1 MDKDPGAPKKK
12 KVQQEFDININEF
25 GEVTSNISIDRIND
39 FLNRELQDKKLT
51 NQRSDTDEEE

>member
-51 NQRSDTDEEE
+51 SHRSDQDEEE